1 MQSKINIAHCPG
13 GGKRCVESVLGNTS
27 VFVCLKAQPTFL
39 FNLKN
44 NKFLSNLL
52 VLDNFSHA
60 PHPSY
65 SHLLP
70 LGEGRKNLF
79 PRPFGCATHVGTC
92 ASVRETLK
100 IYGRGYSFNLRKESN
115 RKPAFT
121 LAEVLITLG
130 IIGIVAAL
138 TLPNL
143 IANHRE
149 KETVVRLKKAY
160 STMSQAYTMILNDY
174 GEPSDWSLP
183 SLENDSW
190 DDVAILFSKYIKNV
204 RVCTPD
210 ENNSGKC
217 FQKDA
222 RKDLLNNNVDEIGS
236 RASLISLDGMVY
248 GIAHQISASS
258 AKDNMCGNNYC
269 FNIDVDING
278 NKGPNRWGVDT
289 FVFQVGRNRI
299 IPRGG
304 LGAHH
309 THNNNCCDTNAKTI
323 EAGWWNGSGC
333 SAWVLQEENL
343 DYLKCVKGNQKYCS
357 QKYTFN

>member
-1 MQSKINIAHCPG
+1 M
-13 GGKRCVESVLGNTS
+13 
-27 VFVCLKAQPTFL
+27 KAQPTFL

-52 VLDNFSHA
+52 ALDNFSHA

-70 LGEGRKNLF
+70 EGEGRKNLS

-92 ASVRETLK
+92 ANVRETLK
-100 IYGRGYSFNLRKESN
+100 ILDRCATHVDACTNILETLKICVRGYSLSSRKESN

-217 FQKDA
+217 FQKNR
-222 RKDLLNNNVDEIGS
+222 RKDLLNNTVNEIGS
-236 RASLISLDGMVY
+236 MASLISVDGIVY
-248 GIAHQISASS
+248 GFGHQATPSS
-258 AKDNMCGNNYC
+258 LKDNTCKYAANNYC
-269 FNIDVDING
+269 FNIAVDING
-278 NKGPNRWGVDT
+278 NRGPNRWGVDT
-289 FVFQVGRNRI
+289 FTFQVGRNRI

-309 THNNNCCDTNAKTI
+309 TLNNNCCDTNAKTI